1 MTVDDTNS
9 YLVTG
14 DADGVIK
21 VWDISEY
28 CVGCMAEDDNP
39 PREYHL
45 DCGKTSLQQQN
56 VYQTVEVFHALNNKN
71 SYKAWAQFLP
81 SFFVF
86 LLAFGSDC

>member
-28 CVGCMAEDDNP
+28 CIACMTDNDSP
-39 PREYHL
+39 PRKYL
-45 DCGKTSLQQQN
+45 RFCD
-56 VYQTVEVFHALNNKN
+56 
-71 SYKAWAQFLP
+71 
-81 SFFVF
+81 
-86 LLAFGSDC
+86 